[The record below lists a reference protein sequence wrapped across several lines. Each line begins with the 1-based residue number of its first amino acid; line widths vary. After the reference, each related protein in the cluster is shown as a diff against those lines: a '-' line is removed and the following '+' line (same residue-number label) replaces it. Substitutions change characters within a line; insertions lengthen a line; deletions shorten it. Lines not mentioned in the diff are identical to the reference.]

1 MDQSI
6 NLLAK
11 IKQEFDCKEV
21 DLRTYSPLTLAFLGD
36 CVYDIIIRTVVVERG
51 NRAPQGLHKK
61 KSYLVNAKTQKE
73 IIESIQDLLTPEEED
88 IYRRGRNAKSYTTA
102 KNASVGDYRKATGFE
117 ALLGYLY
124 LDDNIVYKK
133 IFTGLES
140 INIDIHEMLIYR
152 STF

>member
-73 IIESIQDLLTPEEED
+73 IIERVGADKNGHWLT
-88 IYRRGRNAKSYTTA
+88 
-102 KNASVGDYRKATGFE
+102 
-117 ALLGYLY
+117 
-124 LDDNIVYKK
+124 K
-133 IFTGLES
+133 I
-140 INIDIHEMLIYR
+140 
-152 STF
+152 

>member
-1 MDQSI
+1 MDESI
-6 NLLAK
+6 NLLTK
-11 IKQEFDCKEV
+11 ITQEFDCKEV

-73 IIESIQDLLTPEEED
+73 LIESIQDLLTPEEED
-88 IYRRGRNAKSYTTA
+88 IYRRGRNAKSYTSA
-102 KNASVGDYRKATGFE
+102 KNASIGDYRKATGFE

-124 LDDNIVYKK
+124 LDDKMDRVLFLVKE
-133 IFTGLES
+133 GLNRIGAEV
-140 INIDIHEMLIYR
+140 
-152 STF
+152 

>member
-1 MDQSI
+1 MDESI

-11 IKQEFDCKEV
+11 IKREFECKDV

-73 IIESIQDLLTPEEED
+73 LIESIQDLLTPEEES

-124 LDDNIVYKK
+124 LDDQMDRVMYLVKE
-133 IFTGLES
+133 GLNRIGAE
-140 INIDIHEMLIYR
+140 I
-152 STF
+152 

>member
-1 MDQSI
+1 MDESI
-6 NLLAK
+6 NLLTK

-73 IIESIQDLLTPEEED
+73 LIESIQDLLTPEEED
-88 IYRRGRNAKSYTTA
+88 IYRRGRNAKSYTSA
-102 KNASVGDYRKATGFE
+102 KNASIGDYRKATGFE

-124 LDDNIVYKK
+124 LDDKMDRVLFLVKE
-133 IFTGLES
+133 GLNRIGAEVQC
-140 INIDIHEMLIYR
+140 IKATIL
-152 STF
+152 

>member
-1 MDQSI
+1 MDESI
-6 NLLAK
+6 NLLTK

-21 DLRTYSPLTLAFLGD
+21 DLRTYSPQTLAFLGD

-51 NRAPQGLHKK
+51 NRAAQGLHKK

-73 IIESIQDLLTPEEED
+73 LVESIQDLLTAEEED
-88 IYRRGRNAKSYTTA
+88 IYRRGRNAKSYSTA

-124 LDDNIVYKK
+124 LDDQMGRVLFLVKE
-133 IFTGLES
+133 GLKRIGAE
-140 INIDIHEMLIYR
+140 I
-152 STF
+152 

>member
-1 MDQSI
+1 MDESI

-11 IKQEFDCKEV
+11 IKQEFACEDV

-61 KSYLVNAKTQKE
+61 KSYLVNAKAQKE
-73 IIESIQDLLTPEEED
+73 LVESIQDLLTFEEED
-88 IYRRGRNAKSYTTA
+88 IYRRGRNAKSYSTA
-102 KNASVGDYRKATGFE
+102 KNASIGDYRKATGFE

-124 LDDNIVYKK
+124 LNDQMDRVLYLVKEGLNRIGAK
-133 IFTGLES
+133 I
-140 INIDIHEMLIYR
+140 
-152 STF
+152 

>member
-1 MDQSI
+1 MDESI

-11 IKQEFDCKEV
+11 LKQEFECKDV
-21 DLRTYSPLTLAFLGD
+21 DIRTYSPLTLAFLGD

-73 IIESIQDLLTPEEED
+73 LIESIQDLLTPEEESV
-88 IYRRGRNAKSYTTA
+88 YRRGRNAKSYTTA

-124 LDDNIVYKK
+124 LDDKMDRVMYLVKE
-133 IFTGLES
+133 GLNRIGAE
-140 INIDIHEMLIYR
+140 I
-152 STF
+152 

>member
-1 MDQSI
+1 MDESI

-11 IKQEFDCKEV
+11 IKQEFDCEDV

-73 IIESIQDLLTPEEED
+73 LVESIQELLTEEEENV
-88 IYRRGRNAKSYTTA
+88 YRRGRNAKSYTTA

-124 LDDNIVYKK
+124 LDDKTAHTIAKELMNI
-133 IFTGLES
+133 FLG
-140 INIDIHEMLIYR
+140 
-152 STF
+152 

>member
-1 MDQSI
+1 MDKSI

-11 IKQEFDCKEV
+11 IKQEFDCKDV

-73 IIESIQDLLTPEEED
+73 LIESIQDLLTPEEED

-124 LDDNIVYKK
+124 LDDKMDRVMYLVKE
-133 IFTGLES
+133 GLSRIGAE
-140 INIDIHEMLIYR
+140 I
-152 STF
+152 

>member
-1 MDQSI
+1 MDESI
-6 NLLAK
+6 NLLVK
-11 IKQEFDCKEV
+11 IKQEFECKDV

-51 NRAPQGLHKK
+51 NRAAQGLHKK

-73 IIESIQDLLTPEEED
+73 LVESIQDILTPDEED

-124 LDDNIVYKK
+124 LNDQMDRVLFLVKE
-133 IFTGLES
+133 GLNRIGAEV
-140 INIDIHEMLIYR
+140 
-152 STF
+152 

>member
-1 MDQSI
+1 MDESI

-11 IKQEFDCKEV
+11 IKQEFDCKDV

-73 IIESIQDLLTPEEED
+73 LIESIQDLLTPEEED

-124 LDDNIVYKK
+124 LDDKMDRVMYLVKE
-133 IFTGLES
+133 GLSRIGAE
-140 INIDIHEMLIYR
+140 I
-152 STF
+152 